1 MMIIDDHGI
10 EDGYDGN
17 NGDDDNDDDNDDDDD
32 DDDADDNSSSPC
44 KTVANLLGELRCL
57 KDYSTK
63 SNVAHI
69 AANDKYGSNSCK

>member
-1 MMIIDDHGI
+1 MIMVLKMVMMVIMMTMVMI
-10 EDGYDGN
+10 Y
-17 NGDDDNDDDNDDDDD
+17 DDDDD
-32 DDDADDNSSSPC
+32 DDDDNSSSPC